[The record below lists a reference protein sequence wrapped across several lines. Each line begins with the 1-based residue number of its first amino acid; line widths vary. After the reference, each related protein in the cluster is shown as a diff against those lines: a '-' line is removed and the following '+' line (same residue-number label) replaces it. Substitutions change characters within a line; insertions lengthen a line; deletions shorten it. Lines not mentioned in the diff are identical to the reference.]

1 MSPNTPPRVKGFDY
15 RGPRRYFVTVCT
27 YRRMQWLADEEDAG
41 NFAKQISPF
50 FEARGFAVLAYC
62 LMPDHAHL
70 LLEGVVETA
79 NLPEAMRSWKQRTG
93 YDWKHRHGTRL
104 WQEGF
109 HDRVLRSE
117 DDTPA
122 VVRYVLENPVRA
134 RLVSAVANYPWIG
147 SSRYSIEQLM
157 EGSAPWKP
165 SWKRNS

>member
-1 MSPNTPPRVKGFDY
+1 
-15 RGPRRYFVTVCT
+15 
-27 YRRMQWLADEEDAG
+27 MQWLANAENAR

-79 NLPEAMRSWKQRTG
+79 DLAEAMRAWKQRTG
-93 YDWKHRHGTRL
+93 YDWKRRHGTRL

-109 HDRVLRSE
+109 HDRVLRAE
-117 DDTPA
+117 DDTAA
-122 VVRYVLENPVRA
+122 VVRYVLENPLRA
-134 RLVSAVANYPWIG
+134 RLVSLVTDYPWIG
-147 SSRYSIEQLM
+147 SSRYSIEQLI

-165 SWKRNS
+165 SWKRNR

>member
-1 MSPNTPPRVKGFDY
+1 MGRVCAFAKRMSPNTPPRVKGFDY

-27 YRRMQWLADEEDAG
+27 HRRLQWLANVEDARH
-41 NFAKQISPF
+41 FAEQISPF

-79 NLPEAMRSWKQRTG
+79 DFAEAMRAWKQRTG
-93 YDWKHRHGTRL
+93 YDWKRRHGTSL
-104 WQEGF
+104 WQAGF

-122 VVRYVLENPVRA
+122 VVRYVLVPVQHRA
-134 RLVSAVANYPWIG
+134 ARRGFGIVETFVETRSLVRCRAV
-147 SSRYSIEQLM
+147 
-157 EGSAPWKP
+157 
-165 SWKRNS
+165 